1 MRRNYAF
8 LSSFFYTVSGLHFPL
23 ILPAN
28 QDPPQPADPNRTLP
42 LRDKVACHPFP
53 SPFPIFSPALGRDP
67 SRTPDG
73 GWDPSFPR
81 FEISIEI
88 LDRASISSG
97 LLLGFSSHESSPP
110 TRDVGDE
117 WTVEH
122 QSTRVARLRTPPK
135 RDPRADRGVARS
147 QKARHP
153 TKERTKVKQAGKK
166 DNRSRKKP

>member
-73 GWDPSFPR
+73 GWDPSFPVSR
-81 FEISIEI
+81 SPSRSWTVHRY
-88 LDRASISSG
+88 LR
-97 LLLGFSSHESSPP
+97 GFSWDSPLTNPAHRPETLVTSGRSS
-110 TRDVGDE
+110 T
-117 WTVEH
+117 
-122 QSTRVARLRTPPK
+122 
-135 RDPRADRGVARS
+135 
-147 QKARHP
+147 KARALQDFGRLQSAIQEP
-153 TKERTKVKQAGKK
+153 IEVWRGLRRRDTRRRNAP
-166 DNRSRKKP
+166 R